1 MPTED
6 DPEQLWV
13 CIDQLRDGESQL
25 FPEPILQA
33 LSKTDCVKVINRDN
47 DELTL
52 HKLPQPWDLP
62 VIFAVRI
69 SMSLPALFQ
78 AVRLYRI
85 REPGP
90 VQDDFGRT
98 LIDQGEPLH
107 LPLVSAQEL
116 WFSDGGITSNFPV
129 HFFDNSLPRWP
140 TVSLNLGT
148 HPEERPIKTSGCPRT
163 GMISTFRSRR
173 WAARAGPSARRS
185 STPPCRGGTACNR
198 LCRVIATG
206 SPKFAPARA
215 RAGQPLHAAG
225 DHRLH
230 GFAALSREHDC
241 VRGSRTMRSGIA
253 SVGCGCVP
261 P

>member
-1 MPTED
+1 M
-6 DPEQLWV
+6 
-13 CIDQLRDGESQL
+13 
-25 FPEPILQA
+25 
-33 LSKTDCVKVINRDN
+33 
-47 DELTL
+47 
-52 HKLPQPWDLP
+52 
-62 VIFAVRI
+62 IFAVRI

-78 AVRLYRI
+78 AVRLYRS
-85 REPGP
+85 EASP

-148 HPEERPIKTSGCPRT
+148 HPEGAPSRHLAAPGLGRSQHSGQDA
-163 GMISTFRSRR
+163 G
-173 WAARAGPSARRS
+173 ARAGLRPGDLQHRH
-185 STPPCRGGTACNR
+185 
-198 LCRVIATG
+198 VV
-206 SPKFAPARA
+206 
-215 RAGQPLHAAG
+215 AGQPAI
-225 DHRLH
+225 
-230 GFAALSREHDC
+230 GFAGLSQPDRPSSHQPGRGRANLFMPREIIASMALRGWREPDC